1 MSKKSKKKD
10 SRQMEFHL
18 PMSSQVASR
27 ANRSASQANKQEQV
41 TTDISGL
48 RCFESSK
55 SLPRGGLLEK
65 MSKALLTSKTAWSS
79 RLCALT
85 WKERDT
91 KSGRSIFQLQAS
103 APRIRRERIWI
114 VAHRKESMVNPDDI
128 RFEQHHE
135 AEEETSWWRT
145 STTFEPTGDV
155 VNPNND
161 GSPAPTQPRS
171 STQTSNDNEEGQ
183 NKTRESEGTSGR
195 ERQ

>member
-18 PMSSQVASR
+18 PMSSQEASR
-27 ANRSASQANKQEQV
+27 VSRSASQENKQEQV

-65 MSKALLTSKTAWSS
+65 MSKVLLTSKTAWSS

-91 KSGRSIFQLQAS
+91 KSGRSIFQLAAS
-103 APRIRRERIWI
+103 VPRTEEKECGSSLPWSTPTVMDHLPQRIGGSF
-114 VAHRKESMVNPDDI
+114 K
-128 RFEQHHE
+128 
-135 AEEETSWWRT
+135 ETS
-145 STTFEPTGDV
+145 
-155 VNPNND
+155 NND
-161 GSPAPTQPRS
+161 Q
-171 STQTSNDNEEGQ
+171 EGQ
-183 NKTRESEGTSGR
+183 NKTSESEGTSRSRTTMRIMENTRRSIATGDR
-195 ERQ
+195 ASRDQRKHWTRDI